1 MLEKFLN
8 EYLGIEERVNERGI
22 KEKINLNKNQDLAF
36 IRSQFKRRLV
46 TSNPKTIRLINN
58 RLEGTTISLEC
69 SCNKPLDVRVL
80 EDRNKI
86 LSLISGWITEESKLG
101 NTPMKI
107 ELI

>member
-8 EYLGIEERVNERGI
+8 EYLGIEERVNETGI

-36 IRSQFKRRLV
+36 IRSQFKRKLV
-46 TSNPKTIRLINN
+46 KSNPKTIRLINN

-86 LSLISGWITEESKLG
+86 LSLISGWIAEENRLG
-101 NTPMKI
+101 NTPMKL